1 MKQSNILNCRVVV
14 AAGVADAD
22 VDLLLLLLAVPE
34 GTVTAAAQSS
44 FGPHQVCSIV
54 QYG

>member
-1 MKQSNILNCRVVV
+1 MKQSSIFNCRVVV

-34 GTVTAAAQSS
+34 GTIVSAQSS
-44 FGPHQVCSIV
+44 FGL
-54 QYG
+54 